1 VVSGFRTEGDEP
13 VSRELVRG
21 RTRLL
26 MPVGEAARAW
36 AGIEP
41 VTFEE

>member
-1 VVSGFRTEGDEP
+1 
-13 VSRELVRG
+13 
-21 RTRLL
+21 
-26 MPVGEAARAW
+26 MPLGEAVRAW